1 MVPGIADKGLER
13 LEDVEGRRHE
23 KHHVAQEAAGMPGSI
38 VIVTVALSQVCI
50 CGGIASKINKIISM
64 PI

>member
-23 KHHVAQEAAGMPGSI
+23 EHHVAQEAAGMPC
-38 VIVTVALSQVCI
+38 L
-50 CGGIASKINKIISM
+50 
-64 PI
+64 